1 MGFGVSDPKICLEK
15 YQKSIR
21 KVENSSRREVSASE
35 KLGEKVVMISSGQ
48 MRQAFL
54 VSKV

>member
-21 KVENSSRREVSASE
+21 KVENSSRREVSGSE